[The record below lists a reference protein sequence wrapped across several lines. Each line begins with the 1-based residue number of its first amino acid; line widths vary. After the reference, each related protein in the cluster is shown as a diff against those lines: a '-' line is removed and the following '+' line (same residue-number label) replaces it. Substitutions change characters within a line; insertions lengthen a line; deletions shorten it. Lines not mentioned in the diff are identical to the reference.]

1 MFSMYNQA
9 VPNLA
14 CPQHTIRQFTTYVCN
29 VQSGSSDFPCSQCTI
44 RQFPTSHAPIYN
56 LAASDL
62 PCSQYTVPDLISSQG
77 TIIRQYALNIAVP
90 NLPCSQC
97 TIWQFPTSQ
106 QVTPFRL
113 ISSHG
118 QSTNLDLSTW
128 EPSTHLGTSTS
139 VAKLSRLDMFTYR
152 DLLVP
157 AAKSTH
163 LDLSA
168 RRPGTP
174 VLMYLLQCP
183 SQPIQTYGLWQP
195 SRPV

>member
-1 MFSMYNQA
+1 MYNQA
-9 VPNLA
+9 VHDL
-14 CPQHTIRQFTTYVCN
+14 
-29 VQSGSSDFPCSQCTI
+29 PCSQCTI
-44 RQFPTSHAPIYN
+44 RQFPTSHVLSIQSGSSRPMFAMYNQAVPTSHVLNVQSGSSQHHMLPIYN

-118 QSTNLDLSTW
+118 QS
-128 EPSTHLGTSTS
+128 
-139 VAKLSRLDMFTYR
+139 
-152 DLLVP
+152 
-157 AAKSTH
+157 
-163 LDLSA
+163 
-168 RRPGTP
+168 
-174 VLMYLLQCP
+174 
-183 SQPIQTYGLWQP
+183 QPI
-195 SRPV
+195 

>member
-1 MFSMYNQA
+1 MYNQAVPDLPHSQCTIRLFPISHVLNVQSGSSRPPMFSMYNQA

-118 QSTNLDLSTW
+118 QS
-128 EPSTHLGTSTS
+128 
-139 VAKLSRLDMFTYR
+139 
-152 DLLVP
+152 
-157 AAKSTH
+157 
-163 LDLSA
+163 
-168 RRPGTP
+168 
-174 VLMYLLQCP
+174 
-183 SQPIQTYGLWQP
+183 QPI
-195 SRPV
+195 